1 MMRTMLIA
9 FWWHRST
16 NAQQAAEKFR
26 QRTHYRRLYS
36 IISVRPSSSIVVPFL
51 FYFCRAAG
59 RKCLTD
65 LRWEKKGFKRRVEG
79 GEVPPSFMWT
89 AKTTKTHWTS
99 ECCLQLEFRITQG
112 PQNTTFLFSSVFST
126 ASTAFQWPFFFS
138 SFLYTQLPFL
148 LILFLSRR
156 LFPALAHCTLRRDD
170 SVLTQ
175 VVTDIA
181 TVERKAIYGKAAMGV
196 CVYMAPLLVTTCQ
209 CLFSFMRWKH
219 LSFSI
224 GRGELVEISL
234 QVFSRTRTR

>member
-65 LRWEKKGFKRRVEG
+65 LRWEKKGFKRKVEG

-126 ASTAFQWPFFFS
+126 ASTAFQWPFFFLLS
-138 SFLYTQLPFL
+138 STHNCPSCWFSFSQEDFFRLSLTVLY
-148 LILFLSRR
+148 
-156 LFPALAHCTLRRDD
+156 
-170 SVLTQ
+170 
-175 VVTDIA
+175 VVT
-181 TVERKAIYGKAAMGV
+181 TVYSRKSW
-196 CVYMAPLLVTTCQ
+196 LT
-209 CLFSFMRWKH
+209 
-219 LSFSI
+219 
-224 GRGELVEISL
+224 L
-234 QVFSRTRTR
+234 QP